1 MFAAIVDDEPLAR
14 RRLRGVLERSTLV
27 TRVEECASGREAIAL
42 VEKEHPDVLFLD
54 VQMPDLGGFDV
65 ADWLHEE
72 APAIVFVTAY
82 DQYAVR
88 AFDVQALDYLL
99 KPFDDARVV
108 ESVQRVDAFLRMR
121 RSAQHAVPGDVAVE
135 RIDRGE
141 RVAIGDLLVDLG
153 TCQVWRAGEHVP
165 LRPKEYDLL
174 RALIRRDGKVATR
187 LELLHEVWGYAED
200 VESRTLDTHVAMLR
214 RRLERDPAQPRII
227 HTVRTI
233 GYRVEQPQV
242 LASA

>member
-14 RRLRGVLERSTLV
+14 RRLRGVLEGTPLV

-42 VEKEHPDVLFLD
+42 FEREQPDVLFLD

-65 ADWLHEE
+65 AGWLDEE

-88 AFDVQALDYLL
+88 AFDVRALDYLL

-121 RSAQHAVPGDVAVE
+121 RTAQGGDAGE
-135 RIDRGE
+135 GDRH
-141 RVAIGDLLVDLG
+141 AIGDVIVDLG
-153 TCQVWRAGEHVP
+153 TCQVWRDGGLVP
-165 LRPKEYDLL
+165 LRPKEFELL
-174 RALIRRDGKVATR
+174 RALVRREGRVATR
-187 LELLHEVWGYAED
+187 LELLQEVWGYADD
-200 VESRTLDTHVAMLR
+200 VESRTLDTHIAMLR
-214 RRLERDPAQPRII
+214 RRLERDPAQPRLV

-233 GYRVEQPQV
+233 GYRVEPPRP
-242 LASA
+242 LGHH